1 MKQLSIFLLLTLT
14 LTSCG
19 SLTKYIEQQ
28 RKLSSAV
35 KTKTYNISLKEAKER
50 VVKSFSEWR
59 SVEAGENARHI
70 REEIDKGFVYK
81 KQYFQKYEPG
91 LFELFTALS
100 SSEKDSIQKYFTKN
114 DYHTLE
120 DTPSSFKLIFGGVLY
135 QGEKIASNQVKIE
148 AYSFNQLE
156 RGPIEL
162 NINWTAFLTKH
173 QNLFSLSAGKVL
185 LDDSIMKYSR
195 RNELVEIDLLKALDP
210 DGYKKIIQ

>member
-1 MKQLSIFLLLTLT
+1 MKQLGIFLILIIT

-19 SLTKYIEQQ
+19 SLTKFIEQQ
-28 RKLSSAV
+28 GKLSSAV

-50 VVKSFSEWR
+50 VVKSFSGWR
-59 SVEAGENARHI
+59 SVEPGKNARYI

-100 SSEKDSIQKYFTKN
+100 SSEKDSVEKYFTKN

-120 DTPSSFKLIFGGVLY
+120 DTSTSFKLIFGGVLY
-135 QGEKIASNQVKIE
+135 QGKKIASNQVKIE

-162 NINWTAFLTKH
+162 NVNWTAFLTKH
-173 QNLFSLSAGKVL
+173 QSLFSLSEGKVL
-185 LDDSIMKYSR
+185 LDDSMKHSR
-195 RNELVEIDLLKALDP
+195 RNELVEIDLLKTLDP
-210 DGYKKIIQ
+210 IGYKKIIQ